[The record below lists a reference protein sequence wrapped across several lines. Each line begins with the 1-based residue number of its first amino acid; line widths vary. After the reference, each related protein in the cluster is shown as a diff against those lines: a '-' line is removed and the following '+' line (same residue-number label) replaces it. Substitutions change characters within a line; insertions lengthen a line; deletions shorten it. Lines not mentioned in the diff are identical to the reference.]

1 MKYIANVLTTEKFDE
16 KTYYNVVKSEE
27 NLIEGIPTL
36 IVGWEKAKE
45 LHPEASI
52 LNWRIDDNTY
62 WTFGKRVRRE
72 KNEEDIKK
80 FKKMMLERVIE
91 KADYWFFNVLT
102 ATKQEKINFN
112 VALSDSRRKYVLI
125 SGEMAYVFFP
135 ETSETIGV
143 SLYDIDYSGVGRDKI
158 LKLFEKNNAT
168 TIVKERDFVSF
179 ETRELITNKKFII
192 PYLSSLN
199 S

>member
-45 LHPEASI
+45 VHPEASI